1 MPFIK
6 ESFQISAP
14 QRVIAFLR
22 QILQLS
28 MKDAQKFV
36 DKGRVEQNGEVVRDK
51 TRALQ
56 GEVSVSHF
64 KAVDLGIAPIFEAPD
79 FVAFDKP
86 AGLLSHP
93 KGRFWHFS
101 LLDAVRFHLGSEANL
116 INRLDYETSGL
127 VLASKNKKSEA
138 ELKTLFETRRV
149 EKSYLALV
157 EGKLDSALGN
167 SSLGMQFR
175 TCEKFWE
182 STDSCLVLSQNF
194 SQIQKPHRKY
204 FDFDSQSESLINQAK
219 NTESALDSAIPK
231 HECEKSLRDA
241 ELCADFV
248 IDLPITEGKMGS
260 DLGIRSRVC
269 ESGKPSQTAVKI
281 LHYDCKKNQTLLKV
295 TPLTGRTHQ
304 IRVHLAHIG
313 HKIVGD
319 GLYGTSDESAREF
332 LAQKA
337 QNLGSKPFYNAINP
351 AESSAESRLMLHAQS
366 LRFCYKNK
374 EYFICAPPA
383 EFCAEF

>member
-6 ESFQISAP
+6 ESFQIPAP
-14 QRVIAFLR
+14 QRVIVFLR
-22 QILQLS
+22 QILRIS
-28 MKDAQKFV
+28 MKDAQRFV

-51 TRALQ
+51 TRVLQ

-64 KAVDLGIAPIFEAPD
+64 KAADLGIAPIFENAD
-79 FVAFDKP
+79 FGAFDKP
-86 AGLLSHP
+86 TGLLSHP

-101 LLDAVRFHLGSEANL
+101 LLDAVRFHFGGEANL

-138 ELKTLFETRRV
+138 ELKSLFENRAV
-149 EKSYLALV
+149 EKTYLALV
-157 EGKLDSALGN
+157 EGKVDSA
-167 SSLGMQFR
+167 
-175 TCEKFWE
+175 
-182 STDSCLVLSQNF
+182 
-194 SQIQKPHRKY
+194 
-204 FDFDSQSESLINQAK
+204 DFM
-219 NTESALDSAIPK
+219 
-231 HECEKSLRDA
+231 
-241 ELCADFV
+241 
-248 IDLPITEGKMGS
+248 IDLPIKEGKMGS

-269 ESGKPSQTAVKI
+269 ESGKPAQTAVKI
-281 LHYDCKKNQTLLKV
+281 LHYDCRKNQTLLKV

-319 GLYGTSDESAREF
+319 GLYGVSDAKAREF

-337 QNLGSKPFYNAINP
+337 QNLDSANNNP
-351 AESSAESRLMLHAQS
+351 SLQADSQNLHNPRYDNGIKSAESSAKSRLMLHAQS

-374 EYFICAPPA
+374 DYFIYAPA
-383 EFCAEF
+383 TQSFE

>member
-1 MPFIK
+1 MPFVK
-6 ESFQISAP
+6 ESFQIHAP

-22 QILQLS
+22 QILRIS
-28 MKDAQKFV
+28 MKDAQRFV
-36 DKGRVEQNGEVVRDK
+36 DRGRVEQNGEVVRDK
-51 TRALQ
+51 TRVLR
-56 GEVSVSHF
+56 GEVSVSNF

-79 FVAFDKP
+79 FAAFYKP

-101 LLDAVRFHLGSEANL
+101 LLDAVRFHFGGEANL

-127 VLASKNKKSEA
+127 VLVSKNKKSET

-157 EGKLDSALGN
+157 EGKVDSA
-167 SSLGMQFR
+167 
-175 TCEKFWE
+175 
-182 STDSCLVLSQNF
+182 
-194 SQIQKPHRKY
+194 
-204 FDFDSQSESLINQAK
+204 DFIIN
-219 NTESALDSAIPK
+219 
-231 HECEKSLRDA
+231 
-241 ELCADFV
+241 
-248 IDLPITEGKMGS
+248 LPIIEGKMGS

-269 ESGKPSQTAVKI
+269 EAGKPSQTAVKI
-281 LHYDCKKNQTLLKV
+281 LRYDCRKNQTLLKV

-319 GLYGTSDESAREF
+319 GLYGTSDERAREF

-337 QNLGSKPFYNAINP
+337 QNLHNSRCDNGIKS
-351 AESSAESRLMLHAQS
+351 AESSAESHLMLHAQS

-374 EYFICAPPA
+374 EYFIYAPCA
-383 EFCAEF
+383 EFCTEF

>member
-6 ESFQISAP
+6 ESFQIHAP

-22 QILQLS
+22 QILRIS
-28 MKDAQKFV
+28 MKDAQRFV

-51 TRALQ
+51 TRVLQ

-64 KAVDLGIAPIFEAPD
+64 KAVDLGIAPIFENAD
-79 FVAFDKP
+79 FAAFDKP

-101 LLDAVRFHLGSEANL
+101 LLDAVRFHFGGGANL

-138 ELKTLFETRRV
+138 ELKALFENRAM
-149 EKSYLALV
+149 EKTYLALV
-157 EGKLDSALGN
+157 EGKVDSADLQNLGEKIQFKKPYK
-167 SSLGMQFR
+167 SFCSVWLLPKVESHLSL
-175 TCEKFWE
+175 
-182 STDSCLVLSQNF
+182 NF
-194 SQIQKPHRKY
+194 NLP
-204 FDFDSQSESLINQAK
+204 N
-219 NTESALDSAIPK
+219 N
-231 HECEKSLRDA
+231 
-241 ELCADFV
+241 ADFV
-248 IDLPITEGKMGS
+248 IDLPIKEGKMGS

-269 ESGKPSQTAVKI
+269 EGGKPAQTAVKI
-281 LHYDCKKNQTLLKV
+281 LHYDCRKNQTLLKV

-319 GLYGTSDESAREF
+319 GLYGVSDAKAREF

-337 QNLGSKPFYNAINP
+337 QNLDSANKNKKPCHSERSEESQNKNPPLRADSQNLHNPRCYNAIKS
-351 AESSAESRLMLHAQS
+351 AESSAKSRLMLHAQS

-374 EYFICAPPA
+374 DYFIYAPTA
-383 EFCAEF
+383 RSF

>member
-6 ESFQISAP
+6 ESFQIHAP

-22 QILQLS
+22 QILRIS
-28 MKDAQKFV
+28 MKDAQRFV

-51 TRALQ
+51 TRVLQ

-64 KAVDLGIAPIFEAPD
+64 KAVDLGIAPIFENAD
-79 FVAFDKP
+79 FAAFDKSV
-86 AGLLSHP
+86 GLLSHP

-101 LLDAVRFHLGSEANL
+101 LLDAVRFHFGSEANL

-138 ELKTLFETRRV
+138 ELKSLFENRAV
-149 EKSYLALV
+149 EKTYLALV
-157 EGKLDSALGN
+157 EGKVDS
-167 SSLGMQFR
+167 
-175 TCEKFWE
+175 
-182 STDSCLVLSQNF
+182 
-194 SQIQKPHRKY
+194 
-204 FDFDSQSESLINQAK
+204 
-219 NTESALDSAIPK
+219 
-231 HECEKSLRDA
+231 
-241 ELCADFV
+241 ADFV
-248 IDLPITEGKMGS
+248 IDLPIKEGKMGS

-269 ESGKPSQTAVKI
+269 EGGKPAQTAVKI
-281 LHYDCKKNQTLLKV
+281 LHYDCRKNQTLLKV

-319 GLYGTSDESAREF
+319 GLYGVNDAKAREF

-337 QNLGSKPFYNAINP
+337 HNLDSTNKKPCHSERSEESQNNNPSLRADSQNLHNP
-351 AESSAESRLMLHAQS
+351 CYDNVIKSAESSAKSRLMLHAQS

-374 EYFICAPPA
+374 DYFIYAPA
-383 EFCAEF
+383 TRSF

>member
-1 MPFIK
+1 MPFVK

-22 QILQLS
+22 QILRIS
-28 MKDAQKFV
+28 MKDAQRFV

-51 TRALQ
+51 TRVLQ

-64 KAVDLGIAPIFEAPD
+64 KAVDLGIAPIFENAD
-79 FVAFDKP
+79 FAAFDKP

-101 LLDAVRFHLGSEANL
+101 LLDAVRFHFGGEANL

-127 VLASKNKKSEA
+127 VLASTNKKSEA
-138 ELKTLFETRRV
+138 ELKSLFENRAV
-149 EKSYLALV
+149 EKTYLALV
-157 EGKLDSALGN
+157 EGRVDSADLQNLGEKIQFKKPYKSFCSVWLLPKVESPLSLNFNLSN
-167 SSLGMQFR
+167 S
-175 TCEKFWE
+175 
-182 STDSCLVLSQNF
+182 
-194 SQIQKPHRKY
+194 
-204 FDFDSQSESLINQAK
+204 
-219 NTESALDSAIPK
+219 
-231 HECEKSLRDA
+231 
-241 ELCADFV
+241 ADFV
-248 IDLPITEGKMGS
+248 INLPIIEGKMGS

-269 ESGKPSQTAVKI
+269 EGGKPAQTAVKI
-281 LHYDCKKNQTLLKV
+281 LHYDCRKNQTLLKV

-319 GLYGTSDESAREF
+319 GLYGVSDAKAREF

-337 QNLGSKPFYNAINP
+337 QNLDSASSNP
-351 AESSAESRLMLHAQS
+351 PLRASSQNLHNPRCDNGIKSAESSAKSRLMLHAQS

-374 EYFICAPPA
+374 DYFIYAPA
-383 EFCAEF
+383 ARSF

>member
-22 QILQLS
+22 QILRLS
-28 MKDAQKFV
+28 MKEAQKFV

-51 TRALQ
+51 TRVLQ
-56 GEVSVSHF
+56 GEVRVSHF
-64 KAVDLGIAPIFEAPD
+64 KAADLGIVPIFEAPD
-79 FVAFDKP
+79 FAAFDKP

-101 LLDAVRFHLGSEANL
+101 LLDAVRFHFGGEANL

-149 EKSYLALV
+149 EKSYLAIV
-157 EGKLDSALGN
+157 EGKVDSA
-167 SSLGMQFR
+167 
-175 TCEKFWE
+175 
-182 STDSCLVLSQNF
+182 NF
-194 SQIQKPHRKY
+194 I
-204 FDFDSQSESLINQAK
+204 IN
-219 NTESALDSAIPK
+219 
-231 HECEKSLRDA
+231 
-241 ELCADFV
+241 
-248 IDLPITEGKMGS
+248 LPIIEGKMGS

-269 ESGKPSQTAVKI
+269 KAGKPSQTAIKI
-281 LHYDCKKNQTLLKV
+281 LHYDCRKNQTLLKV

-319 GLYGTSDESAREF
+319 GLYGTSDECAREF

-337 QNLGSKPFYNAINP
+337 SNLGLDSANNNPSLRDSASQNCGNPPCDKSKNP
-351 AESSAESRLMLHAQS
+351 AESSAKSRLMLHAQS

-383 EFCAEF
+383 EF

>member
-6 ESFQISAP
+6 ESFQISVP

-22 QILQLS
+22 QILRIS
-28 MKDAQKFV
+28 MKDAQRFV

-51 TRALQ
+51 TRVLQ

-64 KAVDLGIAPIFEAPD
+64 KAVDLGIAPIFENAD
-79 FVAFDKP
+79 FAAFDKS

-101 LLDAVRFHLGSEANL
+101 LLDAVRFHFGGEANL

-138 ELKTLFETRRV
+138 ELKALFENRAV
-149 EKSYLALV
+149 EKTYLALV
-157 EGKLDSALGN
+157 EGKVDSA
-167 SSLGMQFR
+167 
-175 TCEKFWE
+175 
-182 STDSCLVLSQNF
+182 NF
-194 SQIQKPHRKY
+194 I
-204 FDFDSQSESLINQAK
+204 
-219 NTESALDSAIPK
+219 
-231 HECEKSLRDA
+231 
-241 ELCADFV
+241 
-248 IDLPITEGKMGS
+248 IDLPIKEGKMGS

-269 ESGKPSQTAVKI
+269 ESGKPAQTAVKI
-281 LHYDCKKNQTLLKV
+281 LHYNCRKNQTLLKV

-319 GLYGTSDESAREF
+319 GLYGVSDAKAREF

-337 QNLGSKPFYNAINP
+337 QNLHNP
-351 AESSAESRLMLHAQS
+351 RCDNGIKSAESSVKSRLMLHAQS

-374 EYFICAPPA
+374 DYFIYTPA
-383 EFCAEF
+383 AWNLE

>member
-6 ESFQISAP
+6 ESFQIHAP

-22 QILQLS
+22 QILRIS
-28 MKDAQKFV
+28 MKDAQRFV

-51 TRALQ
+51 TRVLQ
-56 GEVSVSHF
+56 GEVSVSYF
-64 KAVDLGIAPIFEAPD
+64 KAVDLGIAPIFENAD
-79 FVAFDKP
+79 FAAFDKP

-101 LLDAVRFHLGSEANL
+101 LLDAVRFHFGGEANL

-138 ELKTLFETRRV
+138 ELKSLFENRAVKKT
-149 EKSYLALV
+149 YLALV
-157 EGKLDSALGN
+157 EGKVDSA
-167 SSLGMQFR
+167 
-175 TCEKFWE
+175 
-182 STDSCLVLSQNF
+182 NF
-194 SQIQKPHRKY
+194 I
-204 FDFDSQSESLINQAK
+204 
-219 NTESALDSAIPK
+219 
-231 HECEKSLRDA
+231 
-241 ELCADFV
+241 
-248 IDLPITEGKMGS
+248 IDLPIKEGKMGS

-269 ESGKPSQTAVKI
+269 EGGKSAQTAVKI
-281 LHYDCKKNQTLLKV
+281 LHYDCRKNQTLLKV

-319 GLYGTSDESAREF
+319 GLYGVSNAKAREF

-337 QNLGSKPFYNAINP
+337 QNLDSVNKNPPLRADSQNLHNPRCDNAKS
-351 AESSAESRLMLHAQS
+351 AESSAKLRLMLHAQS

-374 EYFICAPPA
+374 DYFIYAPA
-383 EFCAEF
+383 AQSF

>member
-6 ESFQISAP
+6 ENFQIHAP

-22 QILQLS
+22 QILRIS
-28 MKDAQKFV
+28 MKDAQRFV

-64 KAVDLGIAPIFEAPD
+64 KAADLGIAPIFESAD
-79 FVAFDKP
+79 FAAFDKP
-86 AGLLSHP
+86 VGLLSHP

-101 LLDAVRFHLGSEANL
+101 LLDAVRFHFGGEANL

-138 ELKTLFETRRV
+138 ELKSLFENRAV
-149 EKSYLALV
+149 EKTYLALV
-157 EGKLDSALGN
+157 EGKVDSA
-167 SSLGMQFR
+167 
-175 TCEKFWE
+175 
-182 STDSCLVLSQNF
+182 NF
-194 SQIQKPHRKY
+194 I
-204 FDFDSQSESLINQAK
+204 
-219 NTESALDSAIPK
+219 
-231 HECEKSLRDA
+231 
-241 ELCADFV
+241 

-269 ESGKPSQTAVKI
+269 EGGKPAQTAVKI

-319 GLYGTSDESAREF
+319 GLYGVSDAKAREF

-337 QNLGSKPFYNAINP
+337 QNLDSASSNPSLQADSQNLHNPRCDNAIKS
-351 AESSAESRLMLHAQS
+351 AESSAKSRLMLHAQS

-374 EYFICAPPA
+374 DYFIYTPA
-383 EFCAEF
+383 TQSFE